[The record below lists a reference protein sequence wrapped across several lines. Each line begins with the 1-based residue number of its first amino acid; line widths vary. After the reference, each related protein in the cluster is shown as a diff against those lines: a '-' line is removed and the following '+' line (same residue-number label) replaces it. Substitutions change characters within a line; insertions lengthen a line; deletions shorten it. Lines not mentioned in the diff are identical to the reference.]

1 MNPFEEKIKQLVAK
15 EIEEIKIEKE
25 EMMAFREVWK
35 DHPERRSIIGE
46 AGHEGKIIYRYL
58 KPQP

>member
-1 MNPFEEKIKQLVAK
+1 MNPFKEKIEQLIAG
-15 EIEEIKIEKE
+15 EIGEIRIEKE
-25 EMMAFREVWK
+25 EMMAFREIWK
-35 DHPERRSIIGE
+35 DHPERRRIIGE